1 MQISEVHEVTMSSLE
16 ILTDG
21 IHGKILRVI
30 QNHLD
35 ILITQLDL
43 ISFHGH
49 LAGNEIKDS
58 FPVNKWNSW

>member
-1 MQISEVHEVTMSSLE
+1 MSSLE